1 MEVEA
6 QFVHEEGDE
15 DLHEDVDFLKDIE
28 FTWISDDLPSSIEL
42 NLDDDDFGPFP
53 GFDNRCF
60 KKVNEVAQP
69 ATKTGEDVNALKNFL
84 SSSKPMEG
92 SSSQRDV
99 ISEIPPYDSTVS
111 TSPPPLSESTQTQTS
126 QSPSKR
132 SRSDSRLGVPSISQ
146 APPILSTST
155 TTTVTTTTTTVSIP
169 PLQSKEGP
177 STIFEAGGS
186 SSIPEYSPTRP
197 SLDEALIRLA
207 KHLAQNN
214 PTSSSRGKGYLSGKS
229 IQVMTRLQCQY
240 FRKKLTNLGSIIAFY
255 FSLKNILYDAFGD
268 KVKALFQQPH
278 GIEDPPVDP
287 TQYTHD
293 DFPVDP
299 PPPRTTTIVDRFDK
313 EPENS

>member
-15 DLHEDVDFLKDIE
+15 DLHEDVDFLKEID
-28 FTWISDDLPSSIEL
+28 FTRISDDLPSSIEL

-53 GFDNRCF
+53 GFDSRCF

-69 ATKTGEDVNALKNFL
+69 ATKTGEDVNALKIFL
-84 SSSKPMEG
+84 SSSKPMEV

-99 ISEIPPYDSTVS
+99 ISEIPPSDSTVS
-111 TSPPPLSESTQTQTS
+111 TYAPPLSESTQTQTS

-177 STIFEAGGS
+177 STIFEAAGS

-197 SLDEALIRLA
+197 SLDEASIRLA
-207 KHLAQNN
+207 KHLAQNS
-214 PTSSSRGKGYLSGKS
+214 PTSSSQGKGISFGEEHSGDDKTL
-229 IQVMTRLQCQY
+229 VL
-240 FRKKLTNLGSIIAFY
+240 
-255 FSLKNILYDAFGD
+255 IL
-268 KVKALFQQPH
+268 
-278 GIEDPPVDP
+278 
-287 TQYTHD
+287 
-293 DFPVDP
+293 
-299 PPPRTTTIVDRFDK
+299 
-313 EPENS
+313 